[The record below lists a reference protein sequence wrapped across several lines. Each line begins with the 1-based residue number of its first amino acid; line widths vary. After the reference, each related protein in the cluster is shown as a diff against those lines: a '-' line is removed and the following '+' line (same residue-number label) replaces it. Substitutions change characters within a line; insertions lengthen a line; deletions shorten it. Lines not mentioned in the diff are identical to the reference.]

1 MQIRTRRKCKDTIT
15 KMESSTIAYRDVV
28 QQRLK
33 METRKRNK
41 RKSER
46 RFPLNSLYIPNT
58 KRMNAEVECLFVCF
72 FKAEERYRWQHLSA
86 LTYAGNAIQLKRNE
100 KRNWK
105 YNDVMKR

>member
-33 METRKRNK
+33 METLKRNK

-72 FKAEERYRWQHLSA
+72 LKQKSAIGDSTCQLSHM
-86 LTYAGNAIQLKRNE
+86 LE
-100 KRNWK
+100 
-105 YNDVMKR
+105 MPSS